1 MQDQTPNCTAPE
13 GIFDARFVID
23 GAEQDL
29 TPRELLTGELGA
41 DAESGS
47 AGAGGG
53 TVITDES
60 VDPRLSAWGYKE
72 YDIPA
77 LLGQMAANPYDFS
90 LLYPE
95 AAARLSVAS
104 AVIASLWREGH
115 FTYDDLSL
123 SLEWRWNFEQ
133 IGAAASFY
141 RTCEAIGDYAPA
153 LRLDINQLNC
163 TSRPVCD
170 LIPTVAVSAS
180 LSASSCAGDDPAP
193 KSMPLPSILLSQKET
208 RVIYLPFD
216 TADFA
221 LGGSLLSKICGN
233 PGDGPVEPSDG
244 DYLMDCYEIVREMV
258 EDGIVKSG
266 VGVGCGGLMSAL
278 TRWCGGM
285 AQEGGVDIDIAPLMK
300 AYGMG
305 LNDATDRARALFGE
319 VPGVLLQIREEDAD
333 YFDAQCLL
341 QDVAYY
347 DLGRPSDKP
356 GVHLR
361 PAPGELSGLI
371 QSLLKR

>member
-1 MQDQTPNCTAPE
+1 MQDPTPNRIVPE
-13 GIFDARFVID
+13 GVFDARFVID
-23 GAEQDL
+23 GAGQDL
-29 TPRELLTGELGA
+29 TPRELLTGEL
-41 DAESGS
+41 ESGEDAGS
-47 AGAGGG
+47 AAERSGV
-53 TVITDES
+53 VIADES

-77 LLGQMAANPYDFS
+77 LLGQMAANPYGFS

-104 AVIASLWREGH
+104 ALIASLWREGH
-115 FTYDDLSL
+115 FTYEDLSI
-123 SLEWRWNFEQ
+123 SLEWRWNFDQ

-153 LRLDINQLNC
+153 LRLDVGRLEC
-163 TSRPVCD
+163 TCQPLCDLVPKVSVCSSSRPGED
-170 LIPTVAVSAS
+170 GAPQSA
-180 LSASSCAGDDPAP
+180 P
-193 KSMPLPSILLSQKET
+193 MPSILLSRRET
-208 RVIYLPFD
+208 RLIYMPFD
-216 TADFA
+216 TADFT

-266 VGVGCGGLMSAL
+266 VGVGLGGLMWAL
-278 TRWCGGM
+278 TRWCGGT
-285 AQEGGVDIDIAPLMK
+285 AQEGGVDIDVVPLMK

-305 LNDATDRARALFGE
+305 LNDTSDRARVLFGE
-319 VPGVLLQIREEDAD
+319 VPGVLLQINEEDAD

-356 GVHLR
+356 GVHLK
-361 PAPGELSGLI
+361 PAPGEISALI
-371 QSLLKR
+371 QSLLNK

>member
-1 MQDQTPNCTAPE
+1 MQEQTPNRIVPE
-13 GIFDARFVID
+13 GVFDARFVID
-23 GAEQDL
+23 GAEQDV
-29 TPRELLTGELGA
+29 TPRELLTGELAAFEA
-41 DAESGS
+41 DGPEVTR
-47 AGAGGG
+47 GGQ
-53 TVITDES
+53 VITDER

-77 LLGQMAANPYDFS
+77 LLGQMAANPYGFS

-104 AVIASLWREGH
+104 AVISSLWREGH

-123 SLEWRWNFEQ
+123 SLEWHWNFEQ

-141 RTCEAIGDYAPA
+141 RSCEAIGDYVSD
-153 LRLDINQLNC
+153 LRLDINQLSC
-163 TSRPVCD
+163 EKQMLCD
-170 LIPTVAVSAS
+170 LLPKVVISAS
-180 LSASSCAGDDPAP
+180 APASSRVLSDKAP
-193 KSMPLPSILLSQKET
+193 RSMPLPSILLSQKET
-208 RVIYLPFD
+208 RLIYLPFD
-216 TADFA
+216 TADFT

-258 EDGIVKSG
+258 EDGVVKSG
-266 VGVGCGGLMSAL
+266 VSVGRGGLMSAL

-285 AQEGGVDIDIAPLMK
+285 AQEGGADIDIVPLMK

-305 LNDATDRARALFGE
+305 LNDATDRARVLFGE
-319 VPGVLLQIREEDAD
+319 VPGVLLQISEEDAD

-356 GVHLR
+356 GVHLK
-361 PAPGELSGLI
+361 PAPGEISALI
-371 QSLLKR
+371 QSLLNK